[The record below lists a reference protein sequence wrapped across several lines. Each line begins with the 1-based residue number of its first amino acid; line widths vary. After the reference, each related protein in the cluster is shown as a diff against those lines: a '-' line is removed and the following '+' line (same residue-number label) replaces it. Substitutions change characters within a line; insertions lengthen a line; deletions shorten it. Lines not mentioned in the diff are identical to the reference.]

1 MYNREERSETFV
13 IAPFLIGFFGFVF
26 FQSCAAILAVEGF
39 EVVTVTVATGTA
51 SLLQLLMFAH
61 HRSRDNARRDGYDGV
76 ADEHNDGREEAAHGG
91 NGRDVAIADGRHGD
105 DGPVDAVGDV
115 VELRVGGIA
124 FDGIHHRAHGCD
136 EDEHEKEEDENLR
149 CTDP

>member
-1 MYNREERSETFV
+1 MAGRRRSEAFV
-13 IAPFLIGFFGFVF
+13 VAPFLDGAFRFTSLQPG
-26 FQSCAAILAVEGF
+26 AAILAVEGF

-115 VELRVGGIA
+115 VELRTRGIA
-124 FDGIHHRAHGCD
+124 FGGIHHRAHGRD

-149 CTDP
+149 RADP

>member
-13 IAPFLIGFFGFVF
+13 IAPFLIGFFGFGF

-91 NGRDVAIADGRHGD
+91 NGRDVAIAKKKKMKIFG
-105 DGPVDAVGDV
+105 A
-115 VELRVGGIA
+115 L
-124 FDGIHHRAHGCD
+124 IHSDRKSRLPSLMKVKSLKMRKMRMRRKA
-136 EDEHEKEEDENLR
+136 R
-149 CTDP
+149 MTSR

>member
-1 MYNREERSETFV
+1 MYNREESSETFV
-13 IAPFLIGFFGFVF
+13 VAPFLIGFFGFGL

-91 NGRDVAIADGRHGD
+91 NGRDAQC
-105 DGPVDAVGDV
+105 
-115 VELRVGGIA
+115 E
-124 FDGIHHRAHGCD
+124 
-136 EDEHEKEEDENLR
+136 
-149 CTDP
+149 

>member
-1 MYNREERSETFV
+1 MTTV
-13 IAPFLIGFFGFVF
+13 QIG
-26 FQSCAAILAVEGF
+26 IK
-39 EVVTVTVATGTA
+39 
-51 SLLQLLMFAH
+51 
-61 HRSRDNARRDGYDGV
+61 RY
-76 ADEHNDGREEAAHGG
+76 
-91 NGRDVAIADGRHGD
+91 VAIANGRHGD